1 MTSPTGTRA
10 RTGAARSTT
19 RIATCTTT
27 VRSTV
32 LRAARTAHP
41 ARVPLG
47 GLAPATHRRQ
57 AVRQAQRWLTD
68 ESVVLLDTEST
79 DLDGQLV
86 EMAITDVRG
95 VALFSSL
102 VRPSTPVAPGARAVH
117 GISDEELQDAPDLLG
132 LVPQLRAVLAG
143 RHVIAYNARFY
154 RGLLRRE
161 GARIGHDLLTSTR
174 WGCGMHC
181 YTRFQGRVDSR
192 GRHLRASRLPGARHR
207 AVGDCRSLAEVLQ
220 EIAAG

>member
-1 MTSPTGTRA
+1 MTSPTGT
-10 RTGAARSTT
+10 GAGR
-19 RIATCTTT
+19 CTTT
-27 VRSTV
+27 STV
-32 LRAARTAHP
+32 LRPTRTAHP

-57 AVRQAQRWLTD
+57 AVRQAQRWLAD

-79 DLDGQLV
+79 DFDGQLV
-86 EMAITDVRG
+86 EIAITDAQG
-95 VALFSSL
+95 APLFNSL
-102 VRPSTPVAPGARAVH
+102 VRPTTPVAPGARAVH
-117 GISDEELQDAPDLLG
+117 GISDEELQDAPDLLA
-132 LVPQLRAVLAG
+132 LVPQLHTVLTG
-143 RHVIAYNARFY
+143 RHVIAYNARFD

-161 GARIGHDLLTSTR
+161 GERIGFDLLAFTR

-181 YTRFQGRVDSR
+181 YTRFQGHVDSR
-192 GRHLRASRLPGARHR
+192 GRHLRASRLPRARHR